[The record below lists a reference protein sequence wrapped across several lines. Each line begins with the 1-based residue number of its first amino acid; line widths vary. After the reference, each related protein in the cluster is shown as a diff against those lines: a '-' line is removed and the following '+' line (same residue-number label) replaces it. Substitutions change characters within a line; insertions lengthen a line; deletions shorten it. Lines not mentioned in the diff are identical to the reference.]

1 MGRNRIADLELFEDI
16 SEKPEEQILQRI
28 RELVRSG
35 ELKPGTRLPSERALA
50 EQMKTTRGQVRKAL
64 QRLEFFGLVEISPQ
78 SGTRIASM
86 AHETI
91 EELIDT
97 IPGSRDQ
104 RMADLMEARFIID
117 VQCARLAAERR
128 SDDDMRLIDERQEN
142 FLKAFYGKDE
152 REKGY
157 LEEDYLFHL
166 AIAAASKNHV
176 LVSMLSQLTPR
187 IVTRNQPHLVQ
198 RDEDFSRIPAEH
210 RAIIDAIRSQDA
222 DAAVLAMTSHRNWA
236 MKRIFEPLRP
246 SAEDH
251 GSSSGASAGHKESK

>member
-1 MGRNRIADLELFEDI
+1 MERDSIADLEIFEDI
-16 SEKPEEQILQRI
+16 SDKPEEQILQRI
-28 RELVRSG
+28 RERVHSG
-35 ELKPGTRLPSERALA
+35 ELKPGTRLPSERAMA
-50 EQMKTTRGQVRKAL
+50 EQMKTTRAQVRKAL
-64 QRLEFFGLVEISPQ
+64 QRLEFYGIVEISPQ

-104 RMADLMEARFIID
+104 KMADLVEARFIID

-128 SDDDMRLIDERQEN
+128 SDEDMRLIDERQDN
-142 FLKAFYGKDE
+142 FLKAFYGSDG
-152 REKGY
+152 RDKGKSY

-187 IVTRNQPHLVQ
+187 IVTRDQPHLGQ
-198 RDEDFSRIPAEH
+198 RDEDFSHIPAEH
-210 RAIIDAIRSQDA
+210 RAIIAAIRSQDPEE
-222 DAAVLAMTSHRNWA
+222 AVAAMTSHRNWA
-236 MKRIFEPLRP
+236 VKRIFR
-246 SAEDH
+246 S
-251 GSSSGASAGHKESK
+251 

>member
-1 MGRNRIADLELFEDI
+1 MDRKGIAGLELFEGDGQN
-16 SEKPEEQILQRI
+16 PEERILQRI
-28 RELVRSG
+28 RALVRSG

-50 EQMKTTRGQVRKAL
+50 EQMNTTRGQVRKAL
-64 QRLEFFGLVEISPQ
+64 QRLEFYGLVEISPQ

-104 RMADLMEARFIID
+104 KMADLMEARFIID

-128 SDDDMRLIDERQEN
+128 SDEDMRLIDERQEN
-142 FLKAFYGKDE
+142 FLKAFYGNAGSG
-152 REKGY
+152 RGY

-166 AIAAASKNHV
+166 AIASASKNHV

-187 IVTRNQPHLVQ
+187 IVTRDQPHLVQ

-210 RAIIDAIRSQDA
+210 RAIIDAIRGRDA
-222 DAAVLAMTSHRNWA
+222 EKAVLAMTSHRNWA
-236 MKRIFEPLRP
+236 MKRVFKAPLP
-246 SAEDH
+246 SDNDH
-251 GSSSGASAGHKESK
+251 GSSREAFAEGEE